1 MKAKSIVL
9 LSGGLDST
17 VSCAIAQRRT
27 RPLFAL
33 TFDYGQRAAKMEVR
47 ASRKICRALNISH
60 RIVRLPFFR
69 DFESLAMLSGT
80 KKVGTRKLQRLQDVW
95 VPNRNALF
103 INIAAAYAEY
113 YGAKLIITGFNLE
126 EAHEFPDNSVRFVQ
140 MINKT
145 LRYST
150 LTKVKVRSYVAHLTK
165 KDIYRLGIKYG
176 APLEHVY
183 SCYFG
188 GKMMCGKCASCR
200 RLLQA
205 TEGS

>member
-27 RPLFAL
+27 RALFAL

-47 ASRKICRALNISH
+47 ASRKICRALDISH
-60 RIVRLPFFR
+60 RIVRLPFFT
-69 DFESLAMLSGT
+69 DFKNLAMLSST
-80 KKVGTRKLQRLQDVW
+80 EKVGAEKFLRLQDVW

-103 INIAAAYAEY
+103 INIGAVYAEY
-113 YGAKLIITGFNLE
+113 YGARLIITGFNLE
-126 EAHEFPDNSVRFVQ
+126 EALEFPDNSVRFVQ
-140 MINKT
+140 SINNT

-150 LTKVKVRSYVAHLTK
+150 LTKVEVRSYVANLTK
-165 KDIYRLGIKYG
+165 KEIYQLGIKYG
-176 APLEHVY
+176 APLQHVY
-183 SCYFG
+183 SCYLG
-188 GKMMCGKCASCR
+188 GKRMCGKCASCR

-205 TEGS
+205 TEGP